1 MQNKIT
7 LLGILLAF
15 TFWIVDAFIDSLL
28 SENGITFF
36 ESCFDP
42 DAEEI
47 WIRTFVVLLF
57 LVFSAY
63 TERLLS
69 IIHSMT
75 IELKEYHDRL
85 EKSIAQLKVENIERQ
100 RAAEELEKLSI
111 TDPLTSI
118 YNRRKFN
125 KLLASEVERSKRY
138 QTNLSIIMCDIDH
151 FKKINDTYG
160 HDVGDEALKVFS
172 EKINENIRE
181 VDMFAR
187 WGGEEFMILMPN
199 VSIDDAC
206 SVAEKLRKVITSTEV
221 KKLDSITASFGVTD
235 LHEDETAESFI
246 KRVDLAM
253 YKAKNNGRNNVA
265 RISCETTET
274 SSKNSTH

>member
-7 LLGILLAF
+7 ILGILLAII
-15 TFWIVDAFIDSLL
+15 FWIVDAFIDSLF
-28 SENGITFF
+28 SENGTSFLQ
-36 ESCFDP
+36 SCFNP
-42 DAEEI
+42 DGQDI
-47 WIRTFVVLLF
+47 WMRTFVVLLF

-69 IIHSMT
+69 IIHNMT

-85 EKSIAQLKVENIERQ
+85 EKTIAQLKVENIERQ
-100 RAAEELEKLSI
+100 RAAEELEELSI

-125 KLLASEVERSKRY
+125 ELLTSEVERSKRY
-138 QTNLSIIMCDIDH
+138 KNDLAIIMCDIDH

-160 HDVGDEALKVFS
+160 HDVGDKALKTFS
-172 EKINENIRE
+172 EMINKNIRE

-199 VSIDDAC
+199 VNTDNAY
-206 SVAEKLRKVITSTEV
+206 SVAEKLRKAVASAKIESAG
-221 KKLDSITASFGVTD
+221 SITASFGVTD
-235 LHEDETAESFI
+235 LNPDESIDSFI
-246 KRVDLAM
+246 KRVDQAM
-253 YKAKNNGRNNVA
+253 YRAKDNGRNKVERA
-265 RISCETTET
+265 
-274 SSKNSTH
+274 

>member
-1 MQNKIT
+1 MQNKIS
-7 LLGILLAF
+7 LLGILLAS

-100 RAAEELEKLSI
+100 RAAEELEELSI

-160 HDVGDEALKVFS
+160 HDVGDKALQVFS
-172 EKINENIRE
+172 EKINKNIRE
-181 VDMFAR
+181 IDMFAR

>member
-1 MQNKIT
+1 MKNKIT
-7 LLGILLAF
+7 SLGILLAF
-15 TFWIVDAFIDSLL
+15 IFWIVDAFIDSLI

-42 DAEEI
+42 GAEEI

-75 IELKEYHDRL
+75 IELKEYHGRL
-85 EKSIAQLKVENIERQ
+85 ERSITQLKVENIERQ

-111 TDPLTSI
+111 IDPLTSI

-199 VSIDDAC
+199 VSIDNAY
-206 SVAEKLRKVITSTEV
+206 SVAEKLRKVIASTEV

-246 KRVDLAM
+246 KRVDQAM

-265 RISCETTET
+265 RISCETAKT
-274 SSKNSTH
+274 SNKNSTH

>member
-181 VDMFAR
+181 IDMFAR

>member
-1 MQNKIT
+1 MQNKIS
-7 LLGILLAF
+7 LLGILLAS

-42 DAEEI
+42 NAEEI

-181 VDMFAR
+181 IDMFAR